1 MRKPQ
6 TLLLYSLVAAV
17 MLLGLGA
24 LLGFGLLLKQ
34 PEAAQGATTAG
45 QFTLPRPD
53 NAFHSITIHDGTA
66 RQVLYTRAPTV
77 GDALQ
82 EAGITLGA
90 LDQVEPAPQT
100 ALQADL
106 QIIVRRA
113 IPLTVQVDGQQLSL
127 HSAQPDAPAVL
138 AEAGITLAGEDY
150 TRPAAGVPLKP
161 GDVIEVMRVSEQF
174 LTTDE
179 AIPYETIWQPSE
191 RLELDTEGL
200 LQAGQ
205 PGILRRR
212 VRVRLEN
219 GQEVSRTP
227 DGEWVAQEPVPEI
240 MGYGT
245 RIVIRAVNT
254 PNGAYNY
261 WRMVRM
267 RVTSYTASSSGKP
280 PDHPAYG
287 ITASGYTAGTGIVA
301 VDRAVVPFRSWVYV
315 PGYGVGYAGD
325 TGGGV
330 IGRWIDLGYDEESFI
345 PWSGYVD
352 VYYLAPPPDPE
363 DINYRLPQELP

>member
-53 NAFHSITIHDGTA
+53 NAFHSITLHDGTA

-138 AEAGITLAGEDY
+138 AEAGITL
-150 TRPAAGVPLKP
+150 
-161 GDVIEVMRVSEQF
+161 
-174 LTTDE
+174 
-179 AIPYETIWQPSE
+179 
-191 RLELDTEGL
+191 
-200 LQAGQ
+200 
-205 PGILRRR
+205 
-212 VRVRLEN
+212 
-219 GQEVSRTP
+219 
-227 DGEWVAQEPVPEI
+227 
-240 MGYGT
+240 
-245 RIVIRAVNT
+245 
-254 PNGAYNY
+254 
-261 WRMVRM
+261 
-267 RVTSYTASSSGKP
+267 
-280 PDHPAYG
+280 
-287 ITASGYTAGTGIVA
+287 
-301 VDRAVVPFRSWVYV
+301 
-315 PGYGVGYAGD
+315 
-325 TGGGV
+325 
-330 IGRWIDLGYDEESFI
+330 
-345 PWSGYVD
+345 
-352 VYYLAPPPDPE
+352 
-363 DINYRLPQELP
+363 